1 MCSNNGIPFS
11 SENEESKTICNST
24 VESKQQKSNVPKKK
38 KKRLIVYSF
47 YIKNK
52 YRETNKCEKL
62 WDYLLLRVG
71 RVWMATLGEG
81 TMEVST
87 VLDTWAC

>member
-1 MCSNNGIPFS
+1 MVYHLAVKMKKVKLYAIVQLNQS
-11 SENEESKTICNST
+11 SRN
-24 VESKQQKSNVPKKK
+24 QMFQKK

-62 WDYLLLRVG
+62 
-71 RVWMATLGEG
+71 
-81 TMEVST
+81 
-87 VLDTWAC
+87 

>member
-1 MCSNNGIPFS
+1 MVYHLAVKMKKVKLYAIVQLNQRSRNQMF
-11 SENEESKTICNST
+11 
-24 VESKQQKSNVPKKK
+24 QKK

-81 TMEVST
+81 IMKVST

>member
-24 VESKQQKSNVPKKK
+24 VESKKQKSNVPKK